1 MCPTDEFLEAMI
13 FIDKWLSVIFESY
26 ESPIMYMT
34 GDFNLKFLGDW
45 NTEVIQSYS
54 DMVINRQ
61 SENMIVAEEKIQA
74 QNLIAFSEKWNLYQC
89 VKEPTR
95 ESNILDL
102 IFINSEDFISNI
114 KYLINTK
121 FSDHSY

>member
-1 MCPTDEFLEAMI
+1 
-13 FIDKWLSVIFESY
+13 
-26 ESPIMYMT
+26 MT

-61 SENMIVAEEKIQA
+61 GENRIVAEDKIQA
-74 QNLIAFSEKWNLYQC
+74 QNLIAFSEKWNFYQC

-95 ESNILDL
+95 EANILDL
-102 IFINSEDFISNI
+102 IFVNSDEFLSNI
-114 KYLINTK
+114 EYL
-121 FSDHSY
+121 